1 MVMQV
6 VSVHGRWES
15 LRTIRTRSGFSVR
28 GLARAA
34 GLAASSVSELEN
46 GLYLPSP
53 STTVKLARALQVPV
67 AAIERR
73 TP

>member
-1 MVMQV
+1 MTRRL
-6 VSVHGRWES
+6 VHGRWES
-15 LRTIRTRSGFSVR
+15 LRAIRLRSGLSVR

-46 GLYLPSP
+46 GHYLASP
-53 STTVKLARALQVPV
+53 ATTLKLARALAVPI